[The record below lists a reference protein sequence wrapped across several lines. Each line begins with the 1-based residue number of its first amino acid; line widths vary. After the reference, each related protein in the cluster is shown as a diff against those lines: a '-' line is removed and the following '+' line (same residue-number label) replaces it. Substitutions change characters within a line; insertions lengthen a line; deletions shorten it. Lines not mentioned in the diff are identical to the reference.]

1 MTLQELRSIA
11 LSATQGPWRN
21 DQGIVQFKTSYR
33 VDLPSGEYWEDMHL
47 RVNVPRSTY
56 QFYDRDAKHIATF
69 NPQTI
74 LALLDVIL
82 AADSMRAS
90 LTLGRDD
97 VTVQPYD
104 AVRERLEE
112 ILR

>member
-11 LSATQGPWRN
+11 LSATQGC
-21 DQGIVQFKTSYR
+21 DKIER
-33 VDLPSGEYWEDMHL
+33 VDLDSGYIIYNIYGSKNIASCCEIANENA
-47 RVNVPRSTY
+47 RN
-56 QFYDRDAKHIATF
+56 DAKFIASF
-69 NPQTI
+69 NTKTI
-74 LALLDVIL
+74 LALIAVIE

-112 ILR
+112 ILEK